1 MLAVKKETGQ
11 VAVHVTFAGSIDETT
26 DFMAAVGVPEIPL
39 VIDCKGVERIN
50 SVGVKNW
57 IRYFNLLAEK
67 KVRVHLEKVPPALVE
82 QLNVVRN
89 FHCGAE
95 ILSIMLPFK
104 CGSCKTSLFA
114 AIKTQEVAKL
124 AMPIPPTKCVKCGA
138 AAAFDDIPEEYLE
151 FVLRKPGGTAPNG

>member
-1 MLAVKKETGQ
+1 MLTAKKETGQ
-11 VAVHVTFAGSIDETT
+11 VAVHVTFTGSIDEST
-26 DFMAAVGVPEIPL
+26 DFMSLIGVPEIPL

-67 KVRVHLEKVPPALVE
+67 KVKVHLEKVPPALVE

-95 ILSIMLPFK
+95 VLSIMLPFK
-104 CGSCKTSLFA
+104 CGACKASLFA
-114 AIKTQEVAKL
+114 AVKSQEVAKL
-124 AMPIPPTKCVKCGA
+124 AIPIPPTKCVKCGGSA
-138 AAAFDDIPEEYLE
+138 TFDDIAEEYLE
-151 FVLRKPGGTAPNG
+151 FVLRKQGGS